1 VLSKG
6 EYYIEFAA
14 PAAHCESHKAKLR
27 NVTDS
32 TDAIVGQSMYIRTAG
47 GGDNSAQVTTQSIGR
62 GTITISSPKTF
73 EIQHRVAF
81 TVATIGYG
89 INCSFGD
96 SEIYTQVQITKI
108 KD

>member
-1 VLSKG
+1 
-6 EYYIEFAA
+6 
-14 PAAHCESHKAKLR
+14 LR

-32 TDAIVGQSMYIRTAG
+32 TDAIVGQSMYIRTAA

-73 EIQHRVAF
+73 EIQHRVGF
-81 TVATIGYG
+81 TAATNGYG
-89 INCSFGD
+89 TNGSFGD